1 MNDLV
6 KIHLPH
12 NDPYIMGKK
21 PEVKRII
28 NATINKVKA
37 ISDLANDSNVKYL
50 CEEVIA
56 DLEDLKLEIHKL

>member
-6 KIHLPH
+6 KIQMPID
-12 NDPYIMGKK
+12 DPYIMGKK
-21 PEVKRII
+21 PQVKRII
-28 NATINKVKA
+28 NATINKVKTIA
-37 ISDLANDSNVKYL
+37 DLADDSNVKYL

>member
-1 MNDLV
+1 MSGSV

-12 NDPYIMGKK
+12 NDPYVMGKK

-37 ISDLANDSNVKYL
+37 IADLTNDSNVKYL
-50 CEEVIA
+50 CEELIA
-56 DLEDLKLEIHKL
+56 DLEDLKLEVHQL

>member
-6 KIHLPH
+6 KIHMPID
-12 NDPYIMGKK
+12 DPYIMGKK

-28 NATINKVKA
+28 NTTINKVKA
-37 ISDLANDSNVKYL
+37 ISDLADDSNVKYL
-50 CEEVIA
+50 CEELIA